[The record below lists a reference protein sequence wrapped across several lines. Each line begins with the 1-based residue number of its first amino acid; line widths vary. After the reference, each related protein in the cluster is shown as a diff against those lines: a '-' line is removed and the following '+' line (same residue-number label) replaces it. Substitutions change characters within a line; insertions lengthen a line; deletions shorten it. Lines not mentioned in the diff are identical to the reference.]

1 MVADEEYRLAA
12 GISLGLINLG
22 AGQTKLRKW
31 DSSLLRLGDDLPED
45 VYDSS
50 DVEQNVMYED
60 LTTKLLEIVTSTYDV
75 ENDWIPENS
84 QIGAVIAIMFLFL
97 KSNNFGISNML
108 KVDLKE
114 ILKANINT
122 RPELLM
128 YREWASNMILW
139 EFIGDDL
146 SFIMKDVDI
155 GVKFSELN
163 TDLLPIYY
171 TMAGRI
177 LAMGIRFASTGNLKI
192 RNILLSLVDKFLPLY
207 QYPGKQNLDFRL
219 TISVINVLT
228 NVIVVSLSMVMCAS
242 GDLEVLRRVKYL
254 HEVVSGPYSD
264 LFQEILVL
272 KVMFQVYTG

>member
-1 MVADEEYRLAA
+1 
-12 GISLGLINLG
+12 
-22 AGQTKLRKW
+22 
-31 DSSLLRLGDDLPED
+31 
-45 VYDSS
+45 
-50 DVEQNVMYED
+50 
-60 LTTKLLEIVTSTYDV
+60 
-75 ENDWIPENS
+75 
-84 QIGAVIAIMFLFL
+84 
-97 KSNNFGISNML
+97 ML

-177 LAMGIRFASTGNLKI
+177 DQSEAHIAGLEK
-192 RNILLSLVDKFLPLY
+192 KKK
-207 QYPGKQNLDFRL
+207 KQN
-219 TISVINVLT
+219 N
-228 NVIVVSLSMVMCAS
+228 
-242 GDLEVLRRVKYL
+242 
-254 HEVVSGPYSD
+254 
-264 LFQEILVL
+264 Q
-272 KVMFQVYTG
+272 